1 MPNIYDKPT
10 GRLLGTVTDAELQFL
25 VDQLEEESSV
35 DQDYYIDAATLDM
48 LAEAGA
54 PANLVAVLRSGL
66 GPNADAEVR
75 WEAD

>member
-1 MPNIYDKPT
+1 MPKIYDKPT
-10 GRLLGTVTDAELQFL
+10 GRLLGTVTEPELQFL
-25 VDQLEEESSV
+25 VDQLEEESNV

-54 PANLVAVLRSGL
+54 PSNLVGVLRSGL
-66 GPNADAEVR
+66 GSNADAEVR